1 MRQIASVA
9 LVLLILAFVSLRL
22 NAQSGRNRAAQ
33 STNAEGSPRGQPAW
47 GAGANSADQITTE
60 PASGNLSNEPTT
72 NGPANTQGETIDGD
86 VIHVNTSLVMVPV
99 TVMDRYGK
107 YIPNLRQ
114 QDFHISDEG
123 VEQRIAYFATVDQPF
138 TVALVIDTSGSTHF
152 RLEEIQDAAIAFVN
166 QLEPDDR
173 VMVISFDDQIRILS
187 EPTNDRDAL
196 TRAIRRTRTGGGT
209 RLYDAVDMV
218 IRQELSRISGRKAVV
233 LFTDGVDTTSRH
245 ATYSITLGE
254 ARESDG
260 AIYTVAYDTSRDL
273 PQNSGQRQIPWP
285 GGRGGISM
293 RIPFPGSGGGR
304 GGPGGASRGPGGSS
318 PGDYRRANDYLHEL
332 AQESGGRYYRGDTLQ
347 EVSQA
352 FVQVADELRR
362 QYSLGYYPT
371 PVGQPGQ
378 RRQIRVRVNQSDLVV
393 KARDSYIY
401 SEKNNDKESGRQQP
415 AGTTPQ
421 SKRPSGSP

>member
-1 MRQIASVA
+1 MRQIALVA
-9 LVLLILAFVSLRL
+9 FVLLILALTSSEL
-22 NAQSGRNRAAQ
+22 NAQSGRSRAVQ
-33 STNAEGSPRGQPAW
+33 GTNAAGSPRGQPAG
-47 GAGANSADQITTE
+47 GAGANSANQTTSDS
-60 PASGNLSNEPTT
+60 AADNLSNEPTT
-72 NGPANTQGETIDGD
+72 NGPANGQGETIEGD

-114 QDFHISDEG
+114 QDFHIFDEG
-123 VEQRIAYFATVDQPF
+123 VEQRIAYFATVNQPF

-166 QLEPDDR
+166 QLEAHDR

-218 IRQELSRISGRKAVV
+218 IKQKLSGISGRKAVV
-233 LFTDGVDTTSRH
+233 LFTDGVDTTSHH
-245 ATYSITLGE
+245 ATYSSTLGE

-285 GGRGGISM
+285 GGRGGIS
-293 RIPFPGSGGGR
+293 IGLPFPRSGGGR
-304 GGPGGASRGPGGSS
+304 GGPGGAGRGPGGSS

-332 AQESGGRYYRGDTLQ
+332 AQESGGRYYQGDTLP
-347 EVSQA
+347 EISQA

-393 KARDSYIY
+393 KARDSYVY
-401 SEKNNDKESGRQQP
+401 SEKNNDKEGSRQQP
-415 AGTTPQ
+415 AGTSPQ
-421 SKRPSGSP
+421 SKRLSY